1 MATAT
6 VRSTA
11 CLVPANQ
18 RGLRQ
23 VIAVA
28 NDITHNSGAFGP
40 REDAV
45 FRAATELALAE
56 RLPLVYLAANSGA
69 RVGLAA
75 EVKACLQARAGVSSL
90 TLTACTMYAVSERQ
104 WLLRCA
110 WLANA
115 LQGLGCPPVDEGV

>member
-1 MATAT
+1 MLA
-6 VRSTA
+6 SSA
-11 CLVPANQ
+11 CLAAEDSGGV
-18 RGLRQ
+18 RQ
-23 VIAVA
+23 VVAVA

-75 EVKACLQARAGVSSL
+75 EVKACLQARAVSL
-90 TLTACTMYAVSERQ
+90 
-104 WLLRCA
+104 WLPAPCFLFFAQQCVLRCA
-110 WLANA
+110 WLAICWTGWAAHVVGKAN
-115 LQGLGCPPVDEGV
+115 